1 MPYLD
6 YLLREALP
14 TNKMEA
20 RWLTRRAKSFVI
32 IEGELYMRSHTK
44 IL

>member
-14 TNKMEA
+14 MDKTEA
-20 RWLTRRAKSFVI
+20 QRLTRRAKSFVV
-32 IEGELYMRSHTK
+32 IEGKLYR
-44 IL
+44 